1 MSTVIA
7 NLLAKRDIR
16 SVFENL
22 KDSEFKITSPKD
34 AQYNCIAFAA
44 DDQTKWWWSIGNKFW
59 LKGVPK
65 NESPKSFILAFKQ
78 LGYKLCESAELEK
91 GFEKVAIYTR
101 TVAIPNSPKGTT
113 THMAKQLPDGRWKS
127 KLGREEDIEH
137 DKPESIC
144 GKAYGEVKHILKRPI
159 KKEKAD
165 KKG

>member
-1 MSTVIA
+1 MSSVIA
-7 NLLAKRDIR
+7 NLLAKQNIK
-16 SVFENL
+16 VFFENL

-44 DDQTKWWWSIGNKFW
+44 DDQTRWWWSVGNKYW

-65 NESPKSFILAFKQ
+65 TESPKSFILAFQK
-78 LGYKLCESAELEK
+78 LGYKICESADLEE

-101 TVAIPNSPKGTT
+101 TIAAPNSPKGTT

-127 KLGREEDIEH
+127 KLGKLEDIEH
-137 DKPESIC
+137 NTLESIC

-159 KKEKAD
+159 KKEKI
-165 KKG
+165 K